1 MVKEEKM
8 TTLSQIKQEQL
19 QARKDK
25 NMLVASLLTTL
36 IGEIQ
41 GDVTRLAPEARTDKA
56 EGDIVM
62 ATIKSFLKKNKEAQ
76 DNVKDSVKVDELKQ
90 EEVILLSYL
99 PTQLSKEQLAEV
111 IRGNFPEITAKSK
124 GAIMGYLKQNYQGQY
139 DGKLASD
146 VISELTT

>member
-1 MVKEEKM
+1 M
-8 TTLSQIKQEQL
+8 TNLAQIKQEQL

-25 NMLVASLLTTL
+25 NVLVSSLLTTL

-41 GDVTRLAPEARTDKA
+41 GDVTRLAPDARTEKA

-76 DNVKDSVKVDELKQ
+76 DNVKDPVKVEELKQ
-90 EEVILLSYL
+90 EESILLTYL
-99 PTQLSKEQLAEV
+99 PAQLTKEELITIISTE
-111 IRGNFPEITAKSK
+111 FLEITPKSK

-146 VISELTT
+146 VISELTA

>member
-1 MVKEEKM
+1 M
-8 TTLSQIKQEQL
+8 TTLAEIKQDQL

-25 NMLVASLLTTL
+25 NGLVSSLLTTL

-41 GDVTRLAPEARTDKA
+41 GDVTRLAPDARTEKA

-76 DNVKDSVKVDELKQ
+76 DNVKDPIKVAELTQ
-90 EEVILLSYL
+90 EEAILLAYL
-99 PTQLSKEQLAEV
+99 PAQLSKEQLIE
-111 IRGNFPEITAKSK
+111 IISKQFPEITPKSK